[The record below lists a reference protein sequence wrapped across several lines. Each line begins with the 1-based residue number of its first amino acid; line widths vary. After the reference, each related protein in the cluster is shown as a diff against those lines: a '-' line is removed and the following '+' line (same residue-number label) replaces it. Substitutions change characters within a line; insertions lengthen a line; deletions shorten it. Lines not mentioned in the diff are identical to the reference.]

1 MINLKLN
8 DTLRY
13 FKRIINQATDRVWHY
28 ERPQNESFPWCVW
41 TEYTEG
47 NSLYANNSTKVQ
59 PVTILVDYFTQ
70 EEFDPT
76 IDRIQN
82 VLNMATGVSFDLTD
96 INYDEETRA
105 IHYSWNVE
113 VINGENR
120 GCRT

>member
-1 MINLKLN
+1 MICLKLN

-28 ERPQNESFPWCVW
+28 ERPRNESFPWCVW

-47 NSLYANNSTKVQ
+47 ESLHANNSKGVQ
-59 PVTILVDYFTQ
+59 PITVTVDYFTQ
-70 EEFDPT
+70 EEFDPV

-82 VLNMATGVSFDLTD
+82 TLNKAPGVTFDLTD
-96 INYDEETRA
+96 INYDEETRT

-113 VINGENR
+113 VFYGENR
-120 GCRT
+120 GCRN

>member
-1 MINLKLN
+1 MICLKLN

-28 ERPQNESFPWCVW
+28 ERPRNEDFPWCVW

-47 NSLYANNSTKVQ
+47 ESLHANNSKGVQ
-59 PVTILVDYFTQ
+59 PITVTVDYFTQ
-70 EEFDPT
+70 EEFDPV

-82 VLNMATGVSFDLTD
+82 TLNDATGISFDLTD
-96 INYDEETRA
+96 INYDEESRA

-113 VINGENR
+113 VIHGENR
-120 GCRT
+120 CGRN

>member
-1 MINLKLN
+1 MICLKLN

-28 ERPQNESFPWCVW
+28 ERPRNENFPWCVW

-47 NSLYANNSTKVQ
+47 ESLHANNSKGVQ
-59 PVTILVDYFTQ
+59 PITVTVDYFTQ
-70 EEFDPT
+70 EEFDPV

-82 VLNMATGVSFDLTD
+82 VLNMAPGVSFDLTD

-113 VINGENR
+113 VFYGENR
-120 GCRT
+120 SCRN